1 MPELQHHLDTYSLD
15 GPDGLVFVNEHG
27 QPWNRGNFNPAVRWR
42 EAREQIGV
50 PNLHLHDLR
59 HTGNTLAAQSGA
71 SLRDLMTRMGHDS
84 PAAALIYQHSSRVA
98 DEAIAA
104 ALDARLTERKSQ
116 LARNATGPWRAGP
129 SRSWSRRV
137 GTFVKEPLIR
147 GNAVERMTGIE
158 PALSAWEAD
167 VLPLNYI
174 RLTRRFTLRC
184 VPSYPTRD
192 LV

>member
-1 MPELQHHLDTYSLD
+1 M
-15 GPDGLVFVNEHG
+15 FVNEHG

-42 EAREQIGV
+42 EVREQIGV

-104 ALDARLTERKSQ
+104 ALNTRLAERKS
-116 LARNATGPWRAGP
+116 RPVPNVVGPVEGP
-129 SRSWSRRV
+129 
-137 GTFVKEPLIR
+137 TEPKLT
-147 GNAVERMTGIE
+147 AVEPRH
-158 PALSAWEAD
+158 PPKNDS
-167 VLPLNYI
+167 
-174 RLTRRFTLRC
+174 
-184 VPSYPTRD
+184 
-192 LV
+192 